1 MYSLFG
7 SRGKFLSQLALVLL
21 IAWCLLESVYSTCSQ
36 GTKHSADTGHFSAV
50 PEALAE
56 KHDGLSPQHSPL
68 SRWSYFRTM
77 RITSPA
83 SGNLVPILGRNLL
96 DVWHHEGC
104 SKGTKA
110 SWGVLCI
117 LYPCS
122 ICVFLTLL
130 ATMPKS
136 LASGSQPHSYRPTV
150 TFTPQGFKIK
160 QR

>member
-36 GTKHSADTGHFSAV
+36 GPKHSADTGHFSAV

-96 DVWHHEGC
+96 DVWHHGGC
-104 SKGTKA
+104 SKGTKT
-110 SWGVLCI
+110 SWGGPLYFVSLSYLCFLDLI
-117 LYPCS
+117 SNNAQELS
-122 ICVFLTLL
+122 IGKPTTFLQ
-130 ATMPKS
+130 ANCNF
-136 LASGSQPHSYRPTV
+136 HSSR
-150 TFTPQGFKIK
+150 F
-160 QR
+160 